1 MLQMQGGEEF
11 FQSVDN
17 CKIAKFDPKS
27 IFNKSKF
34 LKFFTKYYFGLCN

>member
-11 FQSVDN
+11 FQSGDT
-17 CKIAKFDPKS
+17 CKIAKSDPKC
-27 IFNKSKF
+27 IFNKSKL